1 MATKTELKELPLEF
15 QGRGEVSCYSYR
27 QVKRS
32 NLCYI
37 YEVLAPNGQKW
48 YECFTAKINPLYNNI
63 SYPSSKQFG
72 ISAWTIKGWE
82 RAELKFIEIAGIS
95 KETEVL

>member
-1 MATKTELKELPLEF
+1 METSIEVKQLPLEF
-15 QGRGEVSCYSYR
+15 EGRGEIKGYSYR

-37 YEVLAPNGQKW
+37 YEVLAPNGQAW
-48 YECFTAKINPLYNNI
+48 YEVFRAKVNALYNNI

-72 ISAWTIKGWE
+72 ISAWTIKSSDK
-82 RAELKFIEIAGIS
+82 AEKRFNEIAGI
-95 KETEVL
+95 TED

>member
-1 MATKTELKELPLEF
+1 MIEQGLITEIKELPLEF
-15 QGRGEVSCYSYR
+15 KGRGEVKLYAFK

-37 YEVLAPNGQKW
+37 YEVLAENGQKW
-48 YECFTAKINPLYNNI
+48 YEVFKTKVNPLYGNV

-72 ISAWTIKGWE
+72 LTAWTCKGLQ
-82 RAELKFIEIAGIS
+82 RAEEIFEELIR
-95 KETEVL
+95 